1 MLDWLDTNYEAIKEF
16 YGDNFV
22 YTVNNMVALYPETA
36 NTQEDFDR
44 MNNFYTTH
52 KGELGKHNITLIAF
66 KIFCNSVCPYVS
78 YCQKM
83 LLIDFQ

>member
-44 MNNFYTTH
+44 MNNFYTAH
-52 KGELGKHNITLIAF
+52 KGELGHYFGMMINNIR
-66 KIFCNSVCPYVS
+66 IFFSTAP
-78 YCQKM
+78 
-83 LLIDFQ
+83 I